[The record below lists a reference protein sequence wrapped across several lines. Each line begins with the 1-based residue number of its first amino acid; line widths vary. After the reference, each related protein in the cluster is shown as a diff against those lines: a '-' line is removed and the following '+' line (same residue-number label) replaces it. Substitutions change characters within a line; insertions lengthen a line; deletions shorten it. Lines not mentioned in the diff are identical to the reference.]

1 MYRIE
6 YGAVADVTFVK
17 LRPCMNRTAMTR
29 LQIVNDDDLF
39 SLFNKLMNGMRADVA
54 GAAANQIS
62 QNAPHAFAHKR
73 TANASSAADL
83 CDEGERAQR
92 LAEKRTQ
99 VSEQQAFRCQ
109 KFLLSDGKR
118 RRRAHV

>member
-1 MYRIE
+1 
-6 YGAVADVTFVK
+6 
-17 LRPCMNRTAMTR
+17 MNRTAMTR

-54 GAAANQIS
+54 GAAANQNCHGKLPFQIYCQKLS